1 MPDNSYQQVQRYDKF
16 CIQANSW
23 LVFCYYYRL
32 LYIVYKNKKDFTAD
46 MKNINNASVLLQ

>member
-1 MPDNSYQQVQRYDKF
+1 MPDNSYQRVQRYDKF
-16 CIQANSW
+16 CIQANFW
-23 LVFCYYYRL
+23 LVFCYYYKL